1 MNTLEIRNLNAFFD
15 KHQVLHDICLHIP
28 RGKKTAIVGESGS
41 GKTILAQSLMRLNPD
56 VRLEGGIF
64 LDGENLLSCSESRLQ
79 QLRGGTVGMV
89 FQEPMSALNPIM
101 RVGRQI
107 GEAAEQHLGLNRREA
122 WQRAVGV
129 LRETGIGDAD
139 GKAAAYPFQLSGG
152 QRQRAMIA
160 SAIAAEPALLIADEP
175 TTALDAAVQMQ
186 ILELL
191 DTLQQKHGMTL
202 LYISHDLNL
211 VRRFA
216 DEVVVMQNGRIV
228 EQGSAEA
235 VFRQPE
241 HDYTKMLLDSL
252 PERRA
257 AVLPSENGSPVLR
270 ADGLSCSIR
279 EKNNGWFRTRERT
292 LLHPLS
298 FNLHSSETLGI
309 IGESGSGKTT
319 LAKSLLGLSD
329 SSGSVL
335 LDGRPLDRTARRNI
349 QMVFQD
355 PFGAFNPRMNILDI
369 VAEALDVH
377 EKNIGEGERMR
388 RVQEVLQ
395 TVGLPDNILD
405 RYPHEFSGG
414 QRQRLAIARALIV
427 RPKILVLDEPTS
439 ALDAQNRRQILNLLA
454 DLQTQFGLSLILISH
469 DLAVI
474 RALSHRVMVLRHGR
488 VLESGSCEEVFAR
501 PNHKYTQKL
510 LQYAGA

>member
-1 MNTLEIRNLNAFFD
+1 MIEIRNLNAFFGR
-15 KHQVLHDICLHIP
+15 HQVLHDICLHIP

-41 GKTILAQSLMRLNPD
+41 GKTVLAQSLMRLNPD
-56 VRLEGGIF
+56 VRLEGSI
-64 LDGENLLSCSESRLQ
+64 LLNGENLLSCTESRLQ

-107 GEAAEQHLGLNRREA
+107 GEAAERHLGLNRREA
-122 WQRAVGV
+122 LDLSIR
-129 LRETGIGDAD
+129 LLEETGIPDAD

-160 SAIAAEPALLIADEP
+160 AAIAAEPALLIADEP
-175 TTALDAAVQMQ
+175 TTALDAAVQTQ

-191 DTLQQKHGMTL
+191 GSLQQSRGMTL

-216 DEVVVMQNGRIV
+216 DEVVVMRQGRIV
-228 EQGSAEA
+228 EQGSVEK
-235 VFRQPE
+235 VFVRPAHE
-241 HDYTKMLLDSL
+241 YTRMLLDSL
-252 PERRA
+252 HPA
-257 AVLPSENGSPVLR
+257 PAAPMPSAALSAVLQ
-270 ADGLSCSIR
+270 ADGLGCRIR
-279 EKNNGWFRTRERT
+279 EKSGWFGSREKI
-292 LLHPLS
+292 LLHPVS
-298 FNLHSSETLGI
+298 FTLHEGETLGI

-319 LAKSLLGLSD
+319 LAKSLLGLIAN
-329 SSGSVL
+329 SGSVL
-335 LDGRPLDRTARRNI
+335 LEHAPIDRKTRRNI

-377 EKNIGEGERMR
+377 EKGIRADDRIR

-395 TVGLPDNILD
+395 AVGLPQDILY

-427 RPKILVLDEPTS
+427 RPKILLLDEPTS
-439 ALDAQNRRQILNLLA
+439 ALDAQNRLQILHLLA
-454 DLQTQFGLSLILISH
+454 DLQKRFGLSLILISH
-469 DLAVI
+469 DLPLI
-474 RALSHRVMVLRHGR
+474 RALSHRVMVLRHGE
-488 VLESGSCEEVFAR
+488 VVESGSCRKVFSE
-501 PNHKYTQKL
+501 PNHEYTQKL
-510 LQYAGA
+510 LQHAGA